1 MPAAMRSRRWPKP
14 VRRRHLTSI
23 ALVVGLL
30 SPTPGWAMVGYGT
43 FVTLADDTM
52 RVVQALRRGDK
63 LAGPDGKQREIFAI
77 SIVEGA
83 ELILVTTNT
92 GRKIV
97 LSKDHPVPVERN
109 DSPFIANGV
118 RLGDKIMSIE
128 GFETVEYI
136 EPAKAGTVAYKL
148 SIGEPGTTE
157 KDPLFANGL
166 MVSDE
171 PI

>member
-1 MPAAMRSRRWPKP
+1 MLVRS
-14 VRRRHLTSI
+14 LTTVAVVV
-23 ALVVGLL
+23 ALM
-30 SPTPGWAMVGYGT
+30 SPTQSLAMVGYGT
-43 FVTLADDTM
+43 FITLADGTM
-52 RVVQALRRGDK
+52 RVVQALKRGDK
-63 LAGPDGKQREIFAI
+63 LSGPDGKEREIFAVT
-77 SIVEGA
+77 SEEGVDLIV
-83 ELILVTTNT
+83 VTTNT

-97 LSKDHPVPVERN
+97 VSADHPVPVQRGET
-109 DSPFIANGV
+109 PFIAYGM
-118 RLGDKIMSIE
+118 RLGDKVMTVE

-136 EPAKAGTVAYKL
+136 TPAKPGTVAYKL

>member
-1 MPAAMRSRRWPKP
+1 MGL
-14 VRRRHLTSI
+14 RHLT
-23 ALVVGLL
+23 ATTLVVGLL
-30 SPTPGWAMVGYGT
+30 GPTPGWAMVGYGT

-52 RVVQALRRGDK
+52 RVVQALKRGDK
-63 LAGPDGKQREIFAI
+63 LAGPDGKEREIFAI
-77 SIVEGA
+77 SSVESD
-83 ELILVTTNT
+83 ELVTVTTNT

-97 LSKDHPVPVERN
+97 MSKDHPVPVQRGET
-109 DSPFIANGV
+109 PFIADGV

-136 EPAKAGTVAYKL
+136 VPAKTGIVAYKL

>member
-1 MPAAMRSRRWPKP
+1 MRLRRITAM
-14 VRRRHLTSI
+14 
-23 ALVVGLL
+23 ALVVGVLG
-30 SPTPGWAMVGYGT
+30 PTPGWAMMGYGT
-43 FVTLADDTM
+43 FVTLADGTM
-52 RVVQALRRGDK
+52 RVVQALKRGDM
-63 LAGPDGKQREIFAI
+63 LSGPDGKERQIFAI
-77 SIVEGA
+77 SSVEGA
-83 ELILVTTNT
+83 ELIKVTTDK

-109 DSPFIANGV
+109 DNPFIANGV